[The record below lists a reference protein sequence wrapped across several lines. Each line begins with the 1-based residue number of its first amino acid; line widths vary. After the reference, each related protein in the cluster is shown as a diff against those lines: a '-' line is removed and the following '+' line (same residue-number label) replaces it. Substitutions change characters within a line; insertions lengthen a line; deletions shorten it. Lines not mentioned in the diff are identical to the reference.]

1 VRWITGSSST
11 GRALQNERIEKKMI
25 NGVGNNLGM
34 EKLAG
39 GGATPAKTGNAG
51 STGGSSFSDMLKSS
65 IDEVSRLQQDASKAV
80 EDLATNK
87 TENVTGVM
95 TAVEKSDLA
104 FKTLLAIRSKL
115 MEAYDEIK
123 NIPI

>member
-1 VRWITGSSST
+1 
-11 GRALQNERIEKKMI
+11 MI
-25 NGVGNNLGM
+25 NGLGANLGM

-39 GGATPAKTGNAG
+39 GGATPAKTGGAG
-51 STGGSSFSDMLKSS
+51 GAGGSSFSEMLKSS